1 MEEKHICQSCGMII
15 DSPELFVTHG
25 DGHRN
30 EDYCIHCH
38 EDGAFTCDSQAVRIP
53 GLKRWMNDWDK
64 AS

>member
-1 MEEKHICQSCGMII
+1 MII